1 MNPQVDTGVSS
12 FCNDRGSNPVE
23 ARNEPAREISSLQW
37 GPVRE
42 IVVKGIGNACYG
54 PPPIFS
60 PEMDPAEWLESM
72 EDFFVVTGVPSSHQA
87 ASARLSDHLGTSPEL
102 KRRLLDTYGH
112 SESLIQLAVRFND
125 LKQRKNQSIR
135 EFAQEVAELGRRAG
149 KSENEL
155 VARFI
160 CGVAWKKVHRGLP
173 ELETEVGGSR
183 QRTTENADAGKDNLV
198 QAVEALT
205 RRFDQLETTLER
217 SNSRRPARRA
227 TECFRCGEQGHF
239 LRDCPQR
246 RVAARVMP
254 ATTSRRPAERTM
266 ATINPQT
273 GNVLAVPGRIE
284 DLKIS
289 LLGAKIRREELQSL
303 VCSAISQ
310 FEAVKRL
317 STMDNLAQRRAAQ
330 VRRLKTAIENME
342 AALDGSAETRQ
353 ICFAKLM
360 GTWSR
365 YEEIITK
372 LLDNAMDQK
381 SIDVY
386 TEERETVCADIT
398 EMKIKVENKERELGV
413 QEHKSTGSMPISQA
427 GNSNVRLPKMEIK
440 KFN

>member
-1 MNPQVDTGVSS
+1 MLPTKRELGKRGGRAGSNRTDDTDAEMNPQVDTGVSS

-23 ARNEPAREISSLQW
+23 ARNEPAREIGSLQW

-42 IVVKGIGNACYG
+42 IVVRETGNACYG
-54 PPPIFS
+54 PPPTFS

-87 ASARLSDHLGTSPEL
+87 ASARLS
-102 KRRLLDTYGH
+102 
-112 SESLIQLAVRFND
+112 SLIQLAVRFNG

-160 CGVAWKKVHRGLP
+160 CGVASKEVHRGLRQREP
-173 ELETEVGGSR
+173 TTLTEVGGSR

-217 SNSRRPARRA
+217 SNSGRHARRA
-227 TECFRCGEQGHF
+227 TEYFRCGEQGHF

-266 ATINPQT
+266 ATINQ
-273 GNVLAVPGRIE
+273 VLAVPGRIE

-289 LLGAKIRREELQSL
+289 LLGAKIRREELQSVL
-303 VCSAISQ
+303 EPDC
-310 FEAVKRL
+310 
-317 STMDNLAQRRAAQ
+317 
-330 VRRLKTAIENME
+330 
-342 AALDGSAETRQ
+342 
-353 ICFAKLM
+353 
-360 GTWSR
+360 
-365 YEEIITK
+365 
-372 LLDNAMDQK
+372 
-381 SIDVY
+381 
-386 TEERETVCADIT
+386 
-398 EMKIKVENKERELGV
+398 
-413 QEHKSTGSMPISQA
+413 
-427 GNSNVRLPKMEIK
+427 
-440 KFN
+440 

>member
-1 MNPQVDTGVSS
+1 MLPTKRELGKRGGRAGSNRTDDTDAEMNPQVDTGVSS

-289 LLGAKIRREELQSL
+289 FHFATFFGATSRENESGLGEPDT
-303 VCSAISQ
+303 SQ
-310 FEAVKRL
+310 V
-317 STMDNLAQRRAAQ
+317 
-330 VRRLKTAIENME
+330 TAIENME

-386 TEERETVCADIT
+386 TEERET
-398 EMKIKVENKERELGV
+398 N
-413 QEHKSTGSMPISQA
+413 ISLQDLCQ
-427 GNSNVRLPKMEIK
+427 SLKPETQMCDFQKWK
-440 KFN
+440 

>member
-1 MNPQVDTGVSS
+1 MLPTKRELGKRGGRAGSNRTDDTDAEMNPQVDTGVSS

-23 ARNEPAREISSLQW
+23 ARNEPAREIGSLQW

-42 IVVKGIGNACYG
+42 IVVREIGNACYG
-54 PPPIFS
+54 PPPTFS

-125 LKQRKNQSIR
+125 LKQRKNQSI
-135 EFAQEVAELGRRAG
+135 AQEVTELGRRAG

-155 VARFI
+155 VARFM
-160 CGVAWKKVHRGLP
+160 CGVASKEVHRGLRQREP
-173 ELETEVGGSR
+173 TTLTEVGGSR

-217 SNSRRPARRA
+217 SNSRRHARRA
-227 TECFRCGEQGHF
+227 TEYFRCGEQGHF

-266 ATINPQT
+266 ATINQ
-273 GNVLAVPGRIE
+273 VLAVPGRIE

-289 LLGAKIRREELQSL
+289 LLGAKIRREELHHFATFFGATSRENESGLGEPDTSQLVIASL
-303 VCSAISQ
+303 
-310 FEAVKRL
+310 
-317 STMDNLAQRRAAQ
+317 QR
-330 VRRLKTAIENME
+330 
-342 AALDGSAETRQ
+342 
-353 ICFAKLM
+353 
-360 GTWSR
+360 
-365 YEEIITK
+365 YII
-372 LLDNAMDQK
+372 
-381 SIDVY
+381 V
-386 TEERETVCADIT
+386 
-398 EMKIKVENKERELGV
+398 
-413 QEHKSTGSMPISQA
+413 
-427 GNSNVRLPKMEIK
+427 
-440 KFN
+440 